1 MRVGVV
7 DRGAVSMDQILD
19 QDGRVVPRLV
29 LRLSEQNFAN
39 DRVAEE
45 NLCRLDLKL
54 MLLVLLV
61 ER

>member
-1 MRVGVV
+1 
-7 DRGAVSMDQILD
+7 MDQILD